1 VVPAAHLPTNN
12 MSKAYYL
19 PADDDGKGSWLDN
32 LSVKLPSYQLALG
45 LTPEDVTSLAADA
58 AYFAFALKA
67 QTRVSTYSQQWTAY
81 KNAARNGT
89 GTTLGLMP
97 VAPNLGTPPAQVAP
111 GIIGRATA
119 LVARIKAATGYTESI
134 GQALQIIGPEHP
146 IDLTTLK
153 PVLNVMLDAGQVLIR
168 CVKQGMGG
176 STARGGTGFMG
187 RRPLPR

>member
-1 VVPAAHLPTNN
+1 MVPAAHLPTNN

-97 VAPNLGTPPAQVAP
+97 VAPNLGTPPRASGP
-111 GIIGRATA
+111 GHHRSGDRAGGPHQSCDR
-119 LVARIKAATGYTESI
+119 LYRIYRASAANNR
-134 GQALQIIGPEHP
+134 P
-146 IDLTTLK
+146 
-153 PVLNVMLDAGQVLIR
+153 
-168 CVKQGMGG
+168 
-176 STARGGTGFMG
+176 GTSH
-187 RRPLPR
+187 